1 MEEILTKTY
10 FGNTVQDYL
19 IATAIVLG
27 GILILRLFKQ
37 VFLKRMYAWAE
48 KTETNLDDIITR
60 ALERFGLPLLNFLV
74 IYWGINYLV
83 LSTRAQRIVEVA
95 TGVVITFFI
104 LRLISTTIQVILHT
118 HIRKQDGG
126 EEKIK
131 QLGGIMIILN
141 LVVWTVGSLALFDNL
156 GYDVTTIIAG
166 LGIGGIAIALAAQN
180 ILGDL
185 FNYFVIFFDRPF
197 EIGDYIVVDDKKGTV
212 EYIGVKTTRLKSLGG
227 EQLIV
232 SNSDLTKSRLH
243 NFKRMDRRRILF
255 RFGVVYDTKP
265 EHLDEIANIVRQI
278 VQAQAQVTLDRVHFA
293 SFGSYSL
300 EYEVVYFVES
310 PDYNLYM
317 DIQHAINLRIA
328 RELKQRGI
336 EFAFQTQMVLAKDAL
351 QAADINRTT
360 S

>member
-10 FGNTVQDYL
+10 FGNTLQDYL
-19 IATAIVLG
+19 IATGIVLG
-27 GILILRLFKQ
+27 GILILRLFKR

-60 ALERFGLPLLNFLV
+60 ALDRFGLPLFSYLV

-83 LSTRAQRIVEVA
+83 LSTRAERIVEVA
-95 TGVVITFFI
+95 TGIVITFFI

-118 HIRKQDGG
+118 HVRKQEGG
-126 EEKIK
+126 EDKIK
-131 QLGGIMIILN
+131 QIGGIMIILN
-141 LVVWTVGSLALFDNL
+141 LLVWTVGSLALFDNL

-265 EHLDEIANIVRQI
+265 EHLEAIADIVRQI
-278 VQAQAQVTLDRVHFA
+278 VQAQPLTTLDRVHFA

-310 PDYNLYM
+310 PDYNVYM
-317 DIQHAINLRIA
+317 DIQHTMNLRINEA
-328 RELKQRGI
+328 LRKRGI
-336 EFAFQTQMVLAKDAL
+336 EFAFQTQMVIAKDIQSVDTNA
-351 QAADINRTT
+351 TT
-360 S
+360 P